1 MILDQLFIRFL
12 NYMKMLLR
20 KSIFRNKYVI
30 IFSILTFCYLTL
42 YNYTDYSHC
51 SINRNIFTGRI
62 DIDTIP
68 GHNLTFPWV
77 QVVQVDLKPCR
88 IPILSNSRTFNY
100 KLVRFNPKFYKEF
113 VDTEG
118 YRYYW
123 LSNRISF
130 NFGHDYESRGFFD
143 VLKGYAYDSKKWDF
157 VIIEKTQ

>member
-12 NYMKMLLR
+12 NYMKMLFR
-20 KSIFRNKYVI
+20 KSIFRNKYTI
-30 IFSILTFCYLTL
+30 IFSILTFCYFTL

-51 SINRNIFTGRI
+51 SINRNIFTGYMY
-62 DIDTIP
+62 IDTIP

-77 QVVQVDLKPCR
+77 QIVQVDLKPCR

-100 KLVRFNPKFYKEF
+100 KLVRFNPKFYREF
-113 VDTEG
+113 VSTEG

-123 LSNRISF
+123 WSNRISF

-157 VIIEKTQ
+157 IIIEKTQ